1 MNALC
6 LLFICFPYVSMH
18 RLEHEA
24 HHAEAVYSPIEAR
37 MQDHVPL
44 AARFDGMIKDYY
56 GYCPYWIDTVY
67 YNYYQMELL
76 THCAYFSV
84 DVDPATGSLSGI
96 PNLSRFEN
104 IRDKAHS
111 QGVVVH
117 MTFTLFGNA
126 NVTIFLNNSIARQNA
141 ITAMSDFVVNYGIE
155 GVNIDFEF
163 VTSSVRDSFSLFMY
177 DLSNEMWNH
186 PNGRKDVYI
195 AAPAVPEW
203 YPGYDVAY
211 LADRSDGLF
220 IMAYGFHYS
229 GSTVAGPVSPCVPS
243 SFWGQ
248 YCCARSI
255 GSYIAYGADTA
266 KLLLGV
272 PYYGYDWP
280 TVSGDIGSNT
290 TGSGT
295 ARIYYYAFQDAIT
308 YGRIWDDYSLTPWY
322 RYNSGGWHQCWYDD
336 SASLDVKLCLVLDS
350 VIQGAGCWALGYDRS
365 YDHLWNVI
373 RRRFWDP
380 SYVSEHRDYY
390 TNGIHI
396 LCPITS
402 SAWCIRGLDP
412 ELPYVI
418 KTYSLDGRL
427 LEEVTHSGSVDEW
440 IGQDRATGVYI
451 ILISGADCT
460 SRFKVV
466 KIVR

>member
-1 MNALC
+1 
-6 LLFICFPYVSMH
+6 MH

-24 HHAEAVYSPIEAR
+24 HRAEAVYTPIEAR
-37 MQDHVPL
+37 VRGHVPL
-44 AARFDGMIKDYY
+44 VMRSDNMIKDYY

-67 YNYYQMELL
+67 YNYFQMELL

-84 DVDPATGSLSGI
+84 DIDPATGNLSGI

-111 QGVVVH
+111 QGVIVH
-117 MTFTLFGNA
+117 MTVTLFGNSS
-126 NVTIFLNNSIARQNA
+126 VTAFLNNGAARQNA
-141 ITAMSDFVVNYGIE
+141 IAAMSALVVNYGVE

-177 DLSNEMWNH
+177 DLSQEMWNH

-203 YPGYDVAY
+203 YPGYDVAH

-280 TVSGDIGSNT
+280 TETGDIGSNT

-295 ARIYYYAFQDAIT
+295 ARIYYYAYQDAIT

-322 RYNSGGWHQCWYDD
+322 RYTSGGWHQCWYDD

-350 VIQGAGCWALGYDRS
+350 LIQGAGCWALGYDRS

-373 RRRFWDP
+373 RRRFWGP
-380 SYVSEHRDYY
+380 SEVSEYRDIAV
-390 TNGIHI
+390 NAIHI
-396 LCPITS
+396 LCPISLS
-402 SAWCIRGLDP
+402 SWNIEGLDP
-412 ELPYVI
+412 QKCYVI
-418 KTYSLDGRL
+418 KIYTLAGRL
-427 LEEVTHSGSVDEW
+427 IEEVSHRGATSKRL
-440 IGQDRATGVYI
+440 GQDLSTGVYVI
-451 ILISGADCT
+451 TIHDAAET
-460 SRFKVV
+460 AAYKAVKVL
-466 KIVR
+466 R